1 MQQSILNLQLRSL
14 ACMPLQVAVSRI
26 RYSCGEWSPL
36 PGQHS
41 AHATLSGLDQK
52 ILDKLAFEAGNLFEK
67 LELIKTFEKRKTL
80 ELELALAQNELQA
93 AEALHRAEAKVLLSE
108 YGASMGRFSAAL
120 SHELNSPIG
129 ALRSALETFNALA
142 AKKAALAA

>member
-1 MQQSILNLQLRSL
+1 MESFTWTALR
-14 ACMPLQVAVSRI
+14 ACA
-26 RYSCGEWSPL
+26 
-36 PGQHS
+36 
-41 AHATLSGLDQK
+41 ALSGLDQK

-67 LELIKTFEKRKTL
+67 LELIKTFEKRKSL

-93 AEALHRAEAKVLLSE
+93 ADALRRSEAKVLLAE

-129 ALRSALETFNALA
+129 ALRSAL
-142 AKKAALAA
+142 AKLSTPSRRKRLLLPPERATRT